1 MKLCVMDT
9 FVKSCRTP
17 EEALELARF
26 MEAKFPLDRNSVLSE
41 SEQLHKFVVAVTQV
55 GNFEV
60 HSIVPVNNLGR
71 EEFKKYVSEFLEMKC
86 ASMSAKKPIARVTTV
101 PARRSVAA

>member
-60 HSIVPVNNLGR
+60 HSIV
-71 EEFKKYVSEFLEMKC
+71 SEFLEMKC